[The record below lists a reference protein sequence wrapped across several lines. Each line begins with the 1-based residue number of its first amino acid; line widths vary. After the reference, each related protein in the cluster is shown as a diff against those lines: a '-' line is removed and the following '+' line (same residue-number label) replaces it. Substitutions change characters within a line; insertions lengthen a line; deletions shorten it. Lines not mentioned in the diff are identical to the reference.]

1 MKKQVTPS
9 PWMAIFFGAIS
20 AFCVFITFSGII
32 SGVSA
37 LFPEVLIDLLVI
49 GVFIWLLQK
58 YLSQKKILFDETCFT
73 VDGKTYSYEAITNVT
88 ADAEQVIR
96 NIPTIRMKIYIDGEE
111 ICSFTKADKGGKD
124 FISVLKR
131 NDVAVNIEV

>member
-1 MKKQVTPS
+1 MKKQVIPS
-9 PWMAIFFGAIS
+9 PWMVIFFGAMA
-20 AFCVFITFSGII
+20 AFCVFVTFSDII
-32 SGVSA
+32 SGTSA

-58 YLSQKKILFDETCFT
+58 YLSQKKISYDDITFT
-73 VDGKTYSYEAITNVT
+73 VDGKAYSYEAITDVT

-96 NIPTIRMKIYIDGEE
+96 NIPTLRIKIYIDGEE

-124 FISVLKR
+124 FISLLKSKGIT
-131 NDVAVNIEV
+131 VNIEV